1 MTHLAR
7 DIMQSHVVTVAPETS
22 IADAIRLFVEED
34 IGGAPVVDE
43 EGLLCG
49 VVSARDLLRAV
60 AEEHDSPT
68 GGPEYFREDREFAA
82 REGGSDLEDF
92 QDRLGERA
100 VGDVMT
106 ESCLTVSPDTPVDTL
121 ARLFREHRVHRL
133 LVVEGRNLVGIVTT
147 FDLLALFDKALGGAG
162 L

>member
-7 DIMQSHVVTVAPETS
+7 DIMQTHVVTVARETS

-43 EGLLCG
+43 DGILCG

-60 AEEHDSPT
+60 AEEHDSPA
-68 GGPEYFREDREFAA
+68 GGTEYFREDREFPA

-92 QDRLGERA
+92 QDRLGERT
-100 VGDVMT
+100 VGEVMT
-106 ESCLTVSPDTPVDTL
+106 ESCLTVGPDTPVDAL

-133 LVVEGRNLVGIVTT
+133 LVVDGRTLAGIVTT
-147 FDLLALFDKALGGAG
+147 FDLLTLFDKAFGGSG